1 MYKKRLIYTIAFL
14 EGLNLMAFELISSRI
29 IANSY
34 GATVKI
40 WAFILAIT
48 LCCLTLGY
56 FLGGKLSARNNKGI
70 KILLALVLITSVY
83 LSSYPFFAPATADF
97 FVHADNFFA
106 MFFAFLLLVGFPIVT
121 FGMITPVIIQLIA
134 REQGTLSGKYA
145 GFIYGV
151 STLGGVFG
159 TFLFGLQLIPYQG
172 VWFSSQLI
180 ALFLGVC
187 LLLLFLLK
195 KEFIG
200 SIPDPG

>member
-1 MYKKRLIYTIAFL
+1 MYIKSLIYTIALL
-14 EGLNLMAFELISSRI
+14 EGLNLMAFELISSRV

-56 FLGGKLSARNNKGI
+56 FLGGKLSARKNKGI
-70 KILLALVLITSVY
+70 KILLTLVLVTSVY
-83 LSSYPFFAPATADF
+83 LASYPFFAPVTANF

-106 MFFAFLLLVGFPIVT
+106 MFFAFLLLVGLPIVT

-134 REQGTLSGKYA
+134 REQGALSGKHA
-145 GFIYGV
+145 GLIYGI

-172 VWFSSQLI
+172 VSFSSQLI
-180 ALFLGVC
+180 ALFLGIC
-187 LLLLFLLK
+187 LLLLLLLK
-195 KEFIG
+195 KEFTG
-200 SIPDPG
+200 SGPNPG